1 MLSTLHC
8 EIGQINKF
16 NADADKWVLFYV
28 EKLKP
33 KEQVIRAELM
43 DAMKSL
49 QEATVYGKHVRNE
62 HRKVKGKQKQKQLN
76 AQIKSLPKRERWA
89 IEYKRRA
96 MEYKEEL
103 AELAEST
110 KAWAKDADNDI
121 KEAKAR
127 KEVGSKAYNEMQK
140 DRKCEKG
147 SYLNR
152 KETIYRK
159 NGMKHEHYHGGQFNG
174 VSCRQ
179 QMSTATQFCE
189 DWLKLVLDVWS
200 REQTNISEAGILER
214 IDKYKNL
221 LGKLD
226 VVYSTV
232 RGVEGLLPTE
242 AEVLQLEKV
251 VLDAKTLWIECGFN
265 VKGNPKCHLI
275 FDGHL
280 VHQFR
285 KYGGLSDKNEDW
297 IEFDHQIWKR
307 EKERTR
313 TVKNF

>member
-1 MLSTLHC
+1 VLDIS
-8 EIGQINKF
+8 
-16 NADADKWVLFYV
+16 ADKWVLFYV

-174 VSCRQ
+174 VSCLQ
-179 QMSTATQFCE
+179 QMSTATQFCK

-200 REQTNISEAGILER
+200 CEQTNILEAEIREQ
-214 IDKYKNL
+214 INKYKNL
-221 LGKLD
+221 LG
-226 VVYSTV
+226 
-232 RGVEGLLPTE
+232 
-242 AEVLQLEKV
+242 
-251 VLDAKTLWIECGFN
+251 
-265 VKGNPKCHLI
+265 
-275 FDGHL
+275 
-280 VHQFR
+280 
-285 KYGGLSDKNEDW
+285 
-297 IEFDHQIWKR
+297 
-307 EKERTR
+307 
-313 TVKNF
+313 